1 MGNTTGKIA
10 AAVESVEGVLPVVA
24 TAVKSGLE
32 GLPVSDDVA
41 AAVKVAVEDEA
52 LARGVMNEV
61 SKAEAEMGNTTG
73 KNAAAVVSTLGLVGL
88 EEASV
93 AGEAPKSSEVS
104 DQTSPA
110 TGEKINTKV
119 HPNDAEASWTQWKGN
134 AAMLKASNDAP
145 RRLIVDTPEEA
156 SSIGVSWAG
165 GFGRS
170 VAALIDGSSA

>member
-10 AAVESVEGVLPVVA
+10 AADESVEGVLPVVA
-24 TAVKSGLE
+24 TEVKSGLE

-61 SKAEAEMGNTTG
+61 SKAEAEMGNTT
-73 KNAAAVVSTLGLVGL
+73 
-88 EEASV
+88 
-93 AGEAPKSSEVS
+93 
-104 DQTSPA
+104 A

>member
-10 AAVESVEGVLPVVA
+10 AADES
-24 TAVKSGLE
+24 KLE
-32 GLPVSDDVA
+32 S
-41 AAVKVAVEDEA
+41 
-52 LARGVMNEV
+52 
-61 SKAEAEMGNTTG
+61 
-73 KNAAAVVSTLGLVGL
+73 VGL

-93 AGEAPKSSEVS
+93 AGEALSEAVS

-110 TGEKINTKV
+110 TEEKIDNKV
-119 HPNDAEASWTQWKGN
+119 HPNDAEASWTKWKSAN
-134 AAMLKASNDAP
+134 AAVMHNTPIDKP